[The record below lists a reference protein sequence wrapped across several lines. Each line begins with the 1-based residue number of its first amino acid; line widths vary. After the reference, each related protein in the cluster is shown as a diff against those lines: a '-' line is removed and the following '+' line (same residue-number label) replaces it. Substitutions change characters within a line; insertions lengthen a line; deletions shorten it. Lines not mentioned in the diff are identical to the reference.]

1 MKAKRKGISKRVRF
15 AVFARDGFA
24 CRYCGSTSEQVQLV
38 VDHIHPV
45 AKGGTDEPENL
56 VTSCFQC
63 NAGKSDKTI
72 SQAAINET
80 HRLSLAQEMQEQM
93 EALRVAKE
101 AAENRERM
109 RQEICNY
116 YCGLRGVKDMAR
128 STLQTYVSLIKQ
140 HGPEAVFE
148 WMDIAESFLP
158 RNASDF
164 DFVRYVCG
172 IRRKK
177 LAEQEVSNA

>member
-1 MKAKRKGISKRVRF
+1 MKTKRKGISKRIRF

-24 CRYCGSTSEQVQLV
+24 CRYCGSTSEQTQLV

-63 NAGKSDKTI
+63 NSGKSDKTI
-72 SQAAINET
+72 NQAAINES
-80 HRLSLAQEMQEQM
+80 HRLALAQEMQEQVQ
-93 EALRVAKE
+93 ALKAAKQ
-101 AAENRERM
+101 AAKTRERM

-116 YCGLRGVKDMAR
+116 YCNLRGVQDMQKTALR
-128 STLQTYVSLIKQ
+128 TYASFVEQ
-140 HGPEAVFE
+140 HGAPVVFE
-148 WMDIAESFLP
+148 WMDIAERSLYP
-158 RNASDF
+158 NASDI
-164 DFVRYVCG
+164 DFVKYVCG

-177 LAEQEVSNA
+177 LAETEDSNA